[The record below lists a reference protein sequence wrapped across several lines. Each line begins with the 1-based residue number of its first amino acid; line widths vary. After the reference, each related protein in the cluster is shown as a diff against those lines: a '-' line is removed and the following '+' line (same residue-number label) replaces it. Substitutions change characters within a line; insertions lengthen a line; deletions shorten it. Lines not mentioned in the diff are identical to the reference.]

1 MNLEEAL
8 AKDAEL
14 KPKLLAAIAGK
25 FELDPKG
32 VGKVDAC
39 ALGNWLHGEGERK
52 FPFVKSF
59 GPCIEAHDAF
69 HAEVEKV
76 AQQINLGEY
85 EQAQAMLANGTPCT
99 KAFVALVGAV
109 RQLKKDAKL

>member
-8 AKDAEL
+8 AKEGEL
-14 KPKLLAAIAGK
+14 KPKLLAAIDGK
-25 FELDPKG
+25 YELDAKG
-32 VGKVDAC
+32 IAKVDAC
-39 ALGNWLHGEGERK
+39 MLGNWLHGDGELK

-59 GPCIEAHDAF
+59 GPCVEAHDAF

-76 AQQINLGEY
+76 ARMINLGEY
-85 EQAQAMLANGTPCT
+85 AQAQAMLAGGTPCT
-99 KAFVALVGAV
+99 KAFIAMVGAV